1 MKIEE
6 SNKMEK
12 GHEGYFN
19 DLEGHCMQ
27 CLVKNKEIAHWKADA
42 IAYYN
47 EIRYCFREIIRL
59 KAEVT
64 RLKAESWDNREDR
77 GKPYKY
83 INGK

>member
-1 MKIEE
+1 
-6 SNKMEK
+6 MEK
-12 GHEGYFN
+12 GYEGYFN
-19 DLEGHCMQ
+19 DLEDHCIQ
-27 CLVKNKEIAHWKADA
+27 CLGKNK
-42 IAYYN
+42 
-47 EIRYCFREIIRL
+47 EIIRL